1 MTPTTQFWRGVRA
14 ILPIAFG
21 VIPVGLATSV
31 VAIESGVPPD
41 AAASMSV
48 IIFAGVSQLVT
59 SQLYSAGTPILLIIL
74 TAAVVNLRMLMYS
87 AGLAPYFAH
96 LPLRWKLPLAYLIT
110 DQAFALS
117 VAHFEQHSDEPH
129 KHWFYLG
136 SALSMWLPWQIASAV
151 GVFIGARVPP
161 QWSLDFAA
169 PLSFIAIWI
178 PSLKDRPL
186 VVAAI
191 VGGLGAVLLSFLP
204 YRLGV
209 LFGALAGI
217 TAGYIVEAQRA

>member
-1 MTPTTQFWRGVRA
+1 MTPQSQFWRGVRA
-14 ILPIAFG
+14 ILPIAIGIMPF
-21 VIPVGLATSV
+21 GLAVGV
-31 VAIESGVPPD
+31 VAIESGLPPD
-41 AAASMSV
+41 VAFSMSF
-48 IIFAGVSQLVT
+48 IIFAGASQLVA
-59 SQLYSAGTPILLIIL
+59 SQLYGAATPALLIIL
-74 TAAVVNLRMLMYS
+74 TASVVNLRMLMYS
-87 AGLAPYFAH
+87 AALAPHFSR
-96 LPLRWKLPLAYLIT
+96 LSLRWKALLAYLLT

-117 VAHFEQHSDEPH
+117 IARFDEHPDEPH
-129 KHWFYLG
+129 KHWYYLG
-136 SALSMWLPWQIASAV
+136 SAVSMFVPWQIASAV

-178 PSLKDRPL
+178 PGLKDRPL

-217 TAGYIVEAQRA
+217 TAGYVVEARRA